1 MAHTGIGFVYGGFHL
16 TCGLQH
22 GENLQEGDSLSLPRP
37 QISDTRSFVPSS
49 LLG

>member
-1 MAHTGIGFVYGGFHL
+1 MAHTGIGFVSGGFHL

-37 QISDTRSFVPSS
+37 QISKNLWAKQARGF
-49 LLG
+49 